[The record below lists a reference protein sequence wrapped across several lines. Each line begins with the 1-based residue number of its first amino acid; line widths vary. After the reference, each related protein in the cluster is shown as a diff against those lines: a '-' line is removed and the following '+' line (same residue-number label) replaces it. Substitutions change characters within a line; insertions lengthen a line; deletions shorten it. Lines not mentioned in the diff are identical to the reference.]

1 MPEVSTS
8 NASRKGDSTP
18 ARVAHIGATVHAV
31 QRTSPRD
38 VPQTECQAAVIT
50 TVLGDPGSAHGPM
63 VNLVV
68 FGDSPEGTGVQFVH
82 AASYD
87 EPGEVYAKR
96 GTWHWP
102 H

>member
-1 MPEVSTS
+1 MSDVNE
-8 NASRKGDSTP
+8 ASAPRKGNGVP
-18 ARVAHIGATVHAV
+18 AYDAHISAPVHAI
-31 QRTSPRD
+31 QRTSPSE
-38 VPQTECQAAVIT
+38 VPRRECQAALIT
-50 TVLGDPGSAHGPM
+50 DVLGDPDSAHGPM

-87 EPGEVYAKR
+87 EPGEVHAKR